1 VQELFTTGVARSRA
15 IARQAP
21 FLTAAFLMAGVL
33 PLIVFNFTP
42 DTTSRCCIAPRSGC
56 PKGDLPCVCFRDA
69 EDLHGLSDFHEHTLH
84 PPAPPP
90 LPPFA
95 PGLYNA
101 TLAGGSWGGNGA
113 ANWVVMPDDWT
124 LPLQAYSPEYATS
137 CAANLNA
144 SLPDVI
150 AARSVSC
157 GLDGNKGRDGVQ
169 TWRFAIAAGM
179 VAFLG
184 LFALLAVGPARR

>member
-1 VQELFTTGVARSRA
+1 VQLQAYLSSVQELFTTGVARSRA

-21 FLTAAFLMAGVL
+21 FLTAALFMSGVL
-33 PLIVFNFTP
+33 PLIVFSFTP
-42 DTTSRCCIAPRSGC
+42 DTTANCCIAPRSGC
-56 PKGDLPCVCFRDA
+56 PKGDLPCVCFRDV
-69 EDLHGLSDFHEHTLH
+69 EDLHGVSEFHQHTH
-84 PPAPPP
+84 YPPAPP

-101 TLAGGSWGGNGA
+101 TLAGGSFGGAGD
-113 ANWVVMPDDWT
+113 WVGMMPGDWT

-150 AARSVSC
+150 AAPSPAGSMATWDATACRRGASRSP
-157 GLDGNKGRDGVQ
+157 LGR
-169 TWRFAIAAGM
+169 WLSSACLRC
-179 VAFLG
+179 
-184 LFALLAVGPARR
+184 